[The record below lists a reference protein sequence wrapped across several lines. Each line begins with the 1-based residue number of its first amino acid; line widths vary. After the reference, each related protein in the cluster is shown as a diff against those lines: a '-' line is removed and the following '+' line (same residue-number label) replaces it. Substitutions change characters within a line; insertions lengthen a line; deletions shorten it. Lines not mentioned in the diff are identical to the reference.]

1 MSKFEHEL
9 IGRVILQFGEVEFI
23 SYRMW
28 SALRMRSKP
37 SDSFRNRVDRLLG
50 RLMEIE
56 PENLDVKLHLIEAK
70 KLFDLRNDLA
80 HNPLFSEKSEDGEIN
95 YVVIVEGKRKKVG
108 MQEILDLDEKIKAI
122 LDGLWLNSH
131 LFTGEIKYL

>member
-28 SALRMRSKP
+28 STLRMRSKP
-37 SDSFRNRVDRLLG
+37 SDSFKKRVDCLLG
-50 RLMEIE
+50 RLSEVE
-56 PENLDVKLHLIEAK
+56 PENSDVKSHLIKAK
-70 KLFDLRNDLA
+70 KLFDSRNDLA

-95 YVVIVEGKRKKVG
+95 YVIMVEGKCKK
-108 MQEILDLDEKIKAI
+108 MEMPEIIDLDEEIKAT

-131 LFTGEIKYL
+131 LFSGEIKYL